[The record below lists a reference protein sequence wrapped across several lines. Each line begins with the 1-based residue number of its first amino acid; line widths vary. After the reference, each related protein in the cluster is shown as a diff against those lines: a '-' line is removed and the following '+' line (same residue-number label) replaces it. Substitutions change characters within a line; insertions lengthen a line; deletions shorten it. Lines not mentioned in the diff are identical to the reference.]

1 MDLTDL
7 KNRIDNA
14 RAEMEKPLEPGESR
28 PVMPVTAYL
37 GEADYQE
44 VWKAVRALRHDHPEA
59 FNFFPEVALVEE
71 IIFGLGEMEKAP
83 TLAEL
88 AQLLEKG
95 AQAQGPWLVST
106 PLANIALPRPW
117 LPVADNVVLQR
128 GYSSPEPSDEEYNDL
143 AEADAEIF
151 RFLGDRVTPT
161 TRWLRPGEHETNAL
175 DTTRSASLLT
185 IEEGTRQ
192 LASSRARAKAYYAI
206 AVWTVT
212 HPPGEMGTLPDVG
225 IHNPQPFIQTPQ
237 RTKEYDP
244 GEWISQK
251 RPSVGSIYHW
261 SAYEVPDQPLLG
273 QPFEAIV
280 EIENKRSA
288 QALLSASLAIFQAAR
303 GSRFLLTERLRHV
316 LVAVET
322 LGEPK
327 PGKTMKWKRWERVSR
342 RFGAQKRMRARGY
355 TEAEIER
362 AEQRLKDARNI
373 ATHGSDA
380 ALIDLGYPKGQQRAL
395 KFGGPMPSA
404 DLGFAA
410 LSADLTLLI
419 AEVQHVLDQL
429 LTHMSQHQWDDQEF
443 ERQFK
448 P

>member
-1 MDLTDL
+1 MDLADL
-7 KNRIDNA
+7 KNRIDKA

-37 GEADYQE
+37 EEADYE
-44 VWKAVRALRHDHPEA
+44 RVWTAVRALRQDHPEA
-59 FNFFPEVALVEE
+59 FYYFPEATLADE
-71 IIFGLGEMEKAP
+71 IIFALGEMDKAP

-88 AQLLEKG
+88 AHLLEQG
-95 AQAQGPWLVST
+95 AQGQGPWLVST
-106 PLANIALPRPW
+106 PLANIALPKPW
-117 LPVADNVVLQR
+117 LPVADKVVLQR
-128 GYSSPEPSDEEYNDL
+128 GYSSPEPSDDEYNEL

-151 RFLGDRVTPT
+151 RYLGDRLTPT
-161 TRWLRPGEHETNAL
+161 TRWLRRGAHEANAL
-175 DTTRSASLLT
+175 DTTRAASLLT
-185 IEEGTRQ
+185 VEEGTRP
-192 LASSRARAKAYYAI
+192 LASSRARAKAFYAI
-206 AVWTVT
+206 AVWTLS
-212 HPPGEMGTLPDVG
+212 HPPDQMGTLPDVG

-244 GEWISQK
+244 GEWISKK
-251 RPSVGSIYHW
+251 RPNVGSIYHW
-261 SAYEVPDQPLLG
+261 TAYEVPDQPLLG
-273 QPFEAIV
+273 LPFEAIAQ
-280 EIENKRSA
+280 IEKKRSA
-288 QALLSASLAIFQAAR
+288 QALLSASWAIFEAAR

-322 LGEPK
+322 LGEPR
-327 PGKTMKWKRWERVSR
+327 PGKTMKWKRWERISR
-342 RFGAQKRMRARGY
+342 RFGAQQRMRARGY
-355 TEAEIER
+355 TEGEIER

-429 LTHMSQHQWDDQEF
+429 LTHMSQHQWDDQEL